1 MSTYRVG
8 ILGLGI
14 GKRWA
19 EAVAQHPASTVTVL
33 YDPER
38 ERAAAAAAQFQARA
52 ARSEDDFFRTPL
64 DIVVIATPDHLHLPH
79 ALRALA
85 AGCQV
90 ICEKPMAPTVRE
102 CRQIVAAVRKHRRA
116 FMVGQV
122 CRFTPAF
129 QLAREILESGE
140 IGELAFI
147 ESEYYHDYTHAA
159 GVGNWRKSARIRRE
173 GFVGGGCHALDL
185 IRWLAGEPSEVC
197 CYTNHKLMPDW
208 PTHDTGVAIFRFPG
222 GVIGKVFVSIGAKAG
237 YSMRTVLHG
246 TEGSVVCDNTSDAV
260 RLFSRRY
267 RHVAGGMTL
276 PTRVRNH
283 DIASE
288 WEAFIRSLKSG
299 TRPPT
304 DEMEGLRTVAFAEA
318 ALKSARLNRPV
329 KMPVSGRAAAG
340 RRKTPKT
347 P

>member
-8 ILGLGI
+8 IMGLGI

-19 EAVAQHPASTVTVL
+19 EVVASHKASTLVTI
-33 YDPER
+33 YDPLR
-38 ERAAAAAAQFQARA
+38 ERAAAAAEEFHARA
-52 ARSEDDFFRTPL
+52 ARSEDDFFGTEL
-64 DIVVIATPDHLHLPH
+64 GVVIIATPDHLHLPH
-79 ALRALA
+79 TLRALA
-85 AGCQV
+85 AGCHV
-90 ICEKPMAPTVRE
+90 VCEKPMAPTVRE
-102 CRQIVAAVRKHRRA
+102 CRKIVAAVKRHRRR

-129 QLAREILESGE
+129 QLAKEILESGE

-147 ESEYYHDYTHAA
+147 ESEYYHDYTHVA

-197 CYTNHKLMPDW
+197 CYMNHKLLPDW
-208 PTHDTGVAIFRFPG
+208 PTNDTGVAIFRLPG

-246 TEGSVVCDNTSDAV
+246 TKGSVVCDNTSESI
-260 RLFSRRY
+260 RLFSRRL
-267 RHVAGGMTL
+267 RNVAGGMTL
-276 PTRVRNH
+276 PVRIQNH
-283 DIASE
+283 NIASE
-288 WEAFIRSLKSG
+288 WEAFVASLESG
-299 TRPPT
+299 KPPLT
-304 DEMEGLRTVAFAEA
+304 DEHEGLRTVAFAEA

-329 KMPVSGRAAAG
+329 KLSAG
-340 RRKTPKT
+340 A
-347 P
+347 